1 MDDCK
6 GLYGS
11 LNEAVAE
18 LNTPRIKEVKP
29 MVTYKGFLSLSDAEQ
44 YQSSMEIDVERY
56 PRTMIKA
63 PPSASSYVLKT
74 EGATYDA
81 QAAHMSGHD
90 QAGNDDALASVK
102 NMRAYQVKDEAAPGG
117 KRDVER
123 ADLEKGYEY
132 GATVVPVSDSD
143 ATVFNM
149 ETKAAYEIV
158 GFIPVESVS
167 MLCIDRGLADTSS
180 IPLS

>member
-1 MDDCK
+1 M
-6 GLYGS
+6 
-11 LNEAVAE
+11 NEAIAE
-18 LNTPRIKEVKP
+18 LDTPRIKEVKP
-29 MVTYKGFLSLSDAEQ
+29 MVSYKGFLSLGDAEQ
-44 YQSSMEIDVERY
+44 YQSAMQIDVERY
-56 PRTMIKA
+56 PRTMLKA
-63 PPSASSYVLKT
+63 PPSASSFVLKA
-74 EGATYDA
+74 EGAAYDRQEP
-81 QAAHMSGHD
+81 QANGHD
-90 QAGNDDALASVK
+90 QAENGDGLATVK
-102 NMRAYQVKDEAAPGG
+102 NLRAYQVKDEAAPGG

-167 MLCIDRGLADTSS
+167 M
-180 IPLS
+180 